1 MIKTYTTT
9 VKAEAFDGSK
19 EMVSRYPI
27 KSWKSSLY
35 YGGIGYALKLSSRY
49 EEDEVYN
56 QPLRVGQ
63 YIVTTPAGGLM
74 ILDPFDFCDLFPEAD
89 DE

>member
-19 EMVSRYPI
+19 EMASRYPI